1 MHEYNHE
8 LHRIFL
14 AHDPVP
20 GSLDSVVAAEHLSTV
35 GTGMD
40 HVLTAVHT
48 ERDQT
53 AA

>member
-8 LHRIFL
+8 LHCNL
-14 AHDPVP
+14 MAWDPVT

-35 GTGMD
+35 RAGMD

-53 AA
+53 TA